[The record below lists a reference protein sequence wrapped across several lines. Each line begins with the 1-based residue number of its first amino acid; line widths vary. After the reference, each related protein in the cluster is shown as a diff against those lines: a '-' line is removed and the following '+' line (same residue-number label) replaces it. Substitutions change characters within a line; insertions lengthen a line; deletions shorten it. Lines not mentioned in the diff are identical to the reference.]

1 MNSVADRVIDW
12 LCELSPHHFYAVV
25 CAIFLFCGALG
36 GLGVVALSQRAESS
50 SWQRQQDAQAAWERL
65 STQVLN
71 QQALLLQLSI
81 NAISIRPLVAQCA
94 DLPVSERFAQ
104 QMTWQKEPRARG
116 EKGAGW
122 GVKGSLSFPQLV
134 QFLNELAGCARL
146 ITQLEFESESET
158 ISGQLALA
166 GDGI

>member
-1 MNSVADRVIDW
+1 MNSAIDYLIDW
-12 LCELSPHHFYAVV
+12 LCELSQQRFYAVA
-25 CAIFLFCGALG
+25 CAIFLSCSALG
-36 GLGVVALSQRAESS
+36 GFGVVELSQRAESS

-65 STQVLN
+65 RIHVLSQQVS
-71 QQALLLQLSI
+71 LLQLSI

-94 DLPVSERFAQ
+94 DLSVSERFAQ
-104 QMTWQKEPRARG
+104 QMTWQKAPRAGG
-116 EKGAGW
+116 EKGTDW

-134 QFLNELAGCARL
+134 QLLNELAGCARL
-146 ITQLEFESESET
+146 ITQLELESESET

>member
-1 MNSVADRVIDW
+1 MNSVAERMIGW

-25 CAIFLFCGALG
+25 CAIFLFCSALG
-36 GLGVVALSQRAESS
+36 GIGVVALSQRVESP

-65 STQVLN
+65 STHVLN
-71 QQALLLQLSI
+71 QQASLLQLSI
-81 NAISIRPLVAQCA
+81 NAVSIKPLVAQCS

-104 QMTWQKEPRARG
+104 QMAWQKDPRAGG

-134 QFLNELAGCARL
+134 QLLNELTGCARL
-146 ITQLEFESESET
+146 ITRLELESGSET
-158 ISGQLALA
+158 ISGQLTLA

>member
-12 LCELSPHHFYAVV
+12 LCELSPYHFYAVV

-36 GLGVVALSQRAESS
+36 GLGVAALSQRAESS
-50 SWQRQQDAQAAWERL
+50 FWQRQQDSQAAWERL
-65 STQVLN
+65 CTQVLN

-81 NAISIRPLVAQCA
+81 NAISIRPLVVQCA

-104 QMTWQKEPRARG
+104 QMTWQKDPRARG

-134 QFLNELAGCARL
+134 QLLNELVGCARL
-146 ITQLEFESESET
+146 ITHLELESESET
-158 ISGQLALA
+158 ISGQLVLA